1 MTMTL
6 ILITM
11 KIMILTISDYDCD
24 NDNDDNNTH
33 EASVY
38 QADKPTPQAGQA
50 KPVIPPD
57 NIGSS
62 SPKQYVTWYPYIS
75 CLP

>member
-24 NDNDDNNTH
+24 NDNDNININTH

-38 QADKPTPQAGQA
+38 QADKPILQGGPEEL
-50 KPVIPPD
+50 VFPPD
-57 NIGSS
+57 NIGCS
-62 SPKQYVTWYPYIS
+62 SPVTNDMIVFDT
-75 CLP
+75 